1 MKALRIFF
9 GFCCLLFL
17 LFTYWQF
24 NDPDAWFWI
33 SIYGFAA
40 IMAGMAAFRKY
51 SIPLLLIA
59 AFLSFIGFVYK
70 YPSSVSAWIQQE
82 WMQKDLS
89 MKTYSME
96 LARESFGLLLVCLVM
111 LAAAATA
118 YLEKRK
124 TAATKEPQLLNHRQ

>member
-1 MKALRIFF
+1 MKVSRIFF
-9 GFCCLLFL
+9 GFFFFMFL

-40 IMAGMAAFRKY
+40 VMAGMAAFQKY
-51 SIPLLLIA
+51 SVPLLLIA
-59 AFLSFIGFVYK
+59 AVLSFIGFVYQ
-70 YPSSVSAWIQQE
+70 YPSSVSGWIQQE

-96 LARESFGLLLVCLVM
+96 LARESFGLLIVCLVM
-111 LAAAATA
+111 LIAAAVAHF
-118 YLEKRK
+118 EKRK
-124 TAATKEPQLLNHRQ
+124 TTAVEQPQLINHRQ